1 VKRVGSKLSYANVM
15 STIAVFLVLGGATAF
30 AASKVGPHRLKAN
43 SVTTPKIKANAVTTR
58 KIRKNAVTR
67 LKIRDGAINDDKLA
81 SSAVETSKIA
91 DGTVTAAKL
100 EAAGM
105 PFSRVTDRLRGTSRL
120 PFVTGQVYPLNSATY
135 TQPAGRDDQYVAG
148 FEVEFAADCEPPRS
162 ATAQLL
168 IDPAD
173 PQAPTPYDTAAQGGV
188 TDDGTGVST
197 RTINFV
203 PSVGLRGLTSFAP
216 RAATEHSFSIY
227 MQSVS
232 CNNSSTSVAGVG
244 AGVDVIGTK

>member
-1 VKRVGSKLSYANVM
+1 MKRARSKLSYANVM

-58 KIRKNAVTR
+58 KIKKNAVTR
-67 LKIRDGAINDDKLA
+67 LKIRDGAIDDDRLA
-81 SSAVETSKIA
+81 SSAVVTSKIA
-91 DGTVTAAKL
+91 DGAVTAAKL
-100 EAAGM
+100 ESDGM
-105 PFSRVTDRLRGTSRL
+105 PFSRVTDRLRGTARL
-120 PFVTGQVYPLNSATY
+120 PFAAGQVYPLNSATY

-148 FEVEFAADCEPPRS
+148 FEVEFAADCEAPRS

-168 IDPAD
+168 VDPAD
-173 PQAPTPYDTAAQGGV
+173 PQSPTPYDTAAQGGV
-188 TDDGTGVST
+188 IDDGTGASI

-216 RAATEHSFSIY
+216 RAAMEHSFSIH

-232 CNNSSTSVAGVG
+232 CNNGSASVAAVG